1 MPQALYRGRLAPT
14 PSGRLHLGHARTF
27 YWAHRRAR
35 ERQGLLFLRLENLD
49 QARCKS
55 AYAQEIIEDLQS
67 VGLDWD
73 GKILY
78 QSQRLKLY
86 RAVLRRL
93 YCQGKIY
100 VSPHS
105 RQDLAAAPLSRH
117 GEPLFPKAWR
127 CQQHNLQRLFP
138 DSDQPS
144 SQSFSESFSQD
155 FSEDFYRQNWRFAVP
170 DDYPVQFTDGQQ
182 GAVTFTA
189 GVDFADFLV
198 WRKDGIPSYELAV
211 VADDAAQRITEV
223 VRGADLLLS
232 TARQLLLYQALDWK
246 APAFFHLPLLLAEDG
261 EKLAKSKNSP
271 ALRDTPPDLRQNW
284 LTTWSKLPFS

>member
-1 MPQALYRGRLAPT
+1 MQQALYRGRLAPT

-27 YWAHRRAR
+27 YWAQRRAR

-67 VGLDWD
+67 IGLDWD

-93 YCQGKIY
+93 YGQGKIY
-100 VSPHS
+100 RSPHS
-105 RQDLAAAPLSRH
+105 RQDLAAASLSRH
-117 GEPLFPKAWR
+117 GETLFPKAWR
-127 CQQHNLQRLFP
+127 YQDNDSERLFP
-138 DSDQPS
+138 DFCQP
-144 SQSFSESFSQD
+144 FSQ
-155 FSEDFYRQNWRFAVP
+155 DFYRQNWRFAVP

-182 GAVTFTA
+182 GAVTFTT

-198 WRKDGIPSYELAV
+198 WRKEGIPSYELAV

-232 TARQLLLYQALDWK
+232 TARQILLYQSLNWPVPK
-246 APAFFHLPLLLAEDG
+246 FFHLPLLLAADG

-271 ALRDTPPDLRQNW
+271 ALRDSPPDLRQSW
-284 LTTWSKLPFS
+284 LNTWSKLPFS